1 MGKGTQAPTWTM
13 NKGTM
18 YLDSTET
25 SKSQKLSALRHNE
38 FNQTATFSGGKRKK
52 NIKGGSNSCG
62 CGGISQTAVQFPGGS
77 GLGSSF
83 SANDNIV
90 EATQQLANLNCAS
103 SLDSTA
109 GWDSPQTGGSA
120 LGNFVK
126 NLNNIKGGKR
136 RIRKRTNHKRTKHKR
151 TKHKR
156 TKRKRTKRKRTKRT
170 KRKRTKRTK
179 RTKRKRTKRN

>member
-25 SKSQKLSALRHNE
+25 SKSQKLSALQHNNL
-38 FNQTATFSGGKRKK
+38 NQTATFSGGKRKK
-52 NIKGGSNSCG
+52 NIRGGSNSCG
-62 CGGISQTAVQFPGGS
+62 CGGISQTVVQFPGGS
-77 GLGSSF
+77 GSGSSF
-83 SANDNIV
+83 SANDNIAV
-90 EATQQLANLNCAS
+90 ATQHLANLNCAG

-109 GWDSPQTGGSA
+109 GWSQTGGSA

-136 RIRKRTNHKRTKHKR
+136 RIRKRTKHKR

-156 TKRKRTKRKRTKRT
+156 TKRTKRT
-170 KRKRTKRTK
+170 KR
-179 RTKRKRTKRN
+179 N